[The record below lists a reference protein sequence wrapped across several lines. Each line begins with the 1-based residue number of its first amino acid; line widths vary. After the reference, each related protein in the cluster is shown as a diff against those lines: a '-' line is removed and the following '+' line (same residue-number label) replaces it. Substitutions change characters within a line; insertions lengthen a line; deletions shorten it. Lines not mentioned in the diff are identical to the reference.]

1 MGRRPENFKI
11 KRIRRKFT
19 VERDILGK
27 QNRQIHE
34 EKMEIYIKIAE
45 NWWKIIK
52 KMKCKSVVKKK
63 TNL

>member
-1 MGRRPENFKI
+1 MGRRPEKFKR
-11 KRIRRKFT
+11 KRIMRIFT

-52 KMKCKSVVKKK
+52 KMKCKFTV
-63 TNL
+63 